1 MGERRNYVTE
11 KMRAADEV
19 ASRTSGVASS
29 EEESA
34 ANKKAWKEAFDAQKH
49 SEEVGAG
56 RGKVNPPTVSKKK
69 GGQVSASKRADGIA
83 QRGKTR
89 GKMI

>member
-11 KMRAADEV
+11 KMRAAEEM
-19 ASRTSGVASS
+19 ANRTSGVVAS

-34 ANKKAWKEAFDAQKH
+34 ANKKAWKEAFDAQKL

-56 RGKVNPPTVSKKK
+56 RGKVNPPSVGKKQ
-69 GGQVSASKRADGIA
+69 GGVVSASKRADGIA